1 MPKTSTLEMLAF
13 DVVQQLCRTA
23 EAAALFLHDE
33 GLGREQRF
41 LKLIAHCSDRAEHIP
56 QWFNEDSF
64 SDERSVLRSLRDDLE
79 WLQSVLSEPDYWGPL
94 STVHRAIPT
103 IERLQEL
110 SKRISEKESS
120 MNDDLR
126 SLGLYSTHSDDL
138 ATLKSLGLDPWKD
151 VPHAEEILIGE
162 VYPYPVDEEK
172 PGRRTRIRCYVTCM
186 PAQFFRFVIVR
197 PNENG
202 DHSDMEEVEVKTGS
216 GSFSEYWKMAREVA
230 GNSFGMTVPRRIEMQ
245 RHESESE
252 RPMIDMKTVI
262 DEKFAAG
269 EGVLT
274 FSESTPDEVIVLA
287 IKQAL
292 AMGKAF
298 TVIPA

>member
-1 MPKTSTLEMLAF
+1 MPKTGTLETLAF
-13 DVVQQLCRTA
+13 DVIQQLCRTA
-23 EAAALFLHDE
+23 EAAALLLHNE
-33 GLGREQRF
+33 GPGYKQRF
-41 LKLIAHCSDRAEHIP
+41 LKLIAHCADRAEHIP

-64 SDERSVLRSLRDDLE
+64 SDERSVLRSLRDDME
-79 WLQSVLSEPDYWGPL
+79 WLQSVLSEPNFRGAL

-103 IERLQEL
+103 VERLQEL
-110 SKRISEKESS
+110 SAKISEKESS

-126 SLGLYSTHSDDL
+126 RLGLYSTRSDDL
-138 ATLKSLGLDPWKD
+138 ATLKALGLQPWKD
-151 VPHAEEILIGE
+151 APYAEEILIGE
-162 VYPYPVDEEK
+162 VHPYPVDEEK

-202 DHSDMEEVEVKTGS
+202 EHPDMEEVEVKTGS
-216 GSFSEYWKMAREVA
+216 GSFSEYWNIAREVA
-230 GNSFGMTVPRRIEMQ
+230 GNSLHMTLPRRINEQ
-245 RHESESE
+245 RHNLESE
-252 RPMIDMKTVI
+252 RSVIDMKTVI

-274 FSESTPDEVIVLA
+274 FSESTPHEVIVLA